1 MTREA
6 RSTYNLDFII
16 DYCQKHNEVEWLK
29 ACVNAPV
36 PANKNGKER
45 KKSFVEVQAEFI
57 AKFFPEEAPKKKKPS
72 MLDRINAL

>member
-29 ACVNAPV
+29 ACANEPVAP
-36 PANKNGKER
+36 NKNGKER
-45 KKSFVEVQAEFI
+45 TKSFVELQGEFI
-57 AKFFPEEAPKKKKPS
+57 AKFFPEEAPKKKKPT
-72 MLDRINAL
+72 MIVRINSL